1 MSHENS
7 VSYEGKIVSIVD
19 NETSKFI
26 KLRSDGAIRLEKV
39 FLKNEAEFQTVN
51 DDGYCVTAVKEE
63 LPKLKKGDKICVFGK
78 IDGGTIISDWYW
90 RYP

>member
-19 NETSKFI
+19 NETSQFV
-26 KLRSDGAIRLEKV
+26 KLRADGAFRIEKV
-39 FLKNEAEFQTVN
+39 FIKNEAEFQTVN
-51 DDGYCVTAVKEE
+51 EDGCCVSVKEE

-78 IDGGTIISDWYW
+78 INGGTIICDWYW

>member
-26 KLRSDGAIRLEKV
+26 KLRSEGAIRLEKV
-39 FLKNEAEFQTVN
+39 FIKNTAEFQTVS
-51 DDGYCVTAVKEE
+51 DDGYCVSSVKEE

-90 RYP
+90 RYL